1 MAGLPEH
8 MWRKPQ
14 ESSEAGAMMAT
25 GVFATWSGFI
35 LGAAVGVG
43 IGLLLA
49 PKPGRETREIVGE
62 RLGQARAAVQSRMG
76 QVRERVRRAREPE
89 VLE

>member
-1 MAGLPEH
+1 MR
-8 MWRKPQ
+8 MQ
-14 ESSEAGAMMAT
+14 ERNEAGAMMAT
-25 GVFATWSGFI
+25 GFFAGWSGFI
-35 LGAAVGVG
+35 LGAAVEVI

-62 RLGQARAAVQSRMG
+62 RMGQAREALQSRMG

-89 VLE
+89 ASE